1 MPSGSNGVRTD
12 SGLSGAPSSGAD
24 SPSPSSRIT
33 LSVIDDHP
41 TVRKAL
47 RDAAERTM
55 NVELVAEA
63 GAAGEAFKWL
73 EEKSPDVAVVDLSLS
88 DGHGFDLLDNIRTHC
103 PETRALVF
111 SMYDEEVYA
120 ERALR
125 AGASG
130 YLMKVATAEEVLR
143 AVQHVHDGGI
153 YLSTEMTNRVLKRM
167 VEDGVEEAR
176 FPIDELTDRELQ
188 VFQML
193 GQGLTVDEIADRISL
208 ARKTVETYRR
218 RTKQKLGHETA
229 AEVVSHAA
237 RWVLGQPQ
245 GDEPGSIS
253 SPS

>member
-1 MPSGSNGVRTD
+1 
-12 SGLSGAPSSGAD
+12 
-24 SPSPSSRIT
+24 
-33 LSVIDDHP
+33 
-41 TVRKAL
+41 
-47 RDAAERTM
+47 M
-55 NVELVAEA
+55 NVEIVAEA
-63 GAAGEAFKWL
+63 GAAEEAFHWL
-73 EEKSPDVAVVDLSLS
+73 EEKNPDVAVVDLSLS
-88 DGHGFDLLDNIRTHC
+88 DGHGFDLLKNIRTHC

-143 AVQHVHDGGI
+143 AVQHVHEGGI
-153 YLSTEMTNRVLKRM
+153 YLSRKMTDRVLKKM
-167 VEDGVEEAR
+167 AQDGADEAR

-193 GQGLTVDEIADRISL
+193 GQGLTVAEIADRINL

-218 RTKQKLGHETA
+218 RAKEKLGHETA

-237 RWVLGQPQ
+237 RWVLGQPES
-245 GDEPGSIS
+245 DE
-253 SPS
+253 